1 MKRKSFKECWKIGLL
16 RGTNWY
22 QPDDRLVIEHVE
34 SEVPRTHSSEDW
46 LKGMCIYDYGAH

>member
-46 LKGMCIYDYGAH
+46 LKGICIYDYGAH